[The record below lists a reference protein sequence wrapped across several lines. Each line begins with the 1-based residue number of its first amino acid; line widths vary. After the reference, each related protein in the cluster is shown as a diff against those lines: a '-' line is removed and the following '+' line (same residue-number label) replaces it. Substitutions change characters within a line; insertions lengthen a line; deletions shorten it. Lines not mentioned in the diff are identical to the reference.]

1 MRFDMR
7 DAKNSDSSSASSAM
21 MMTGWIIPRISVSG
35 VYCMSEM
42 RTTVPSCR
50 RSAEYSWR
58 SMSVVE

>member
-1 MRFDMR
+1 MNDMTLFL
-7 DAKNSDSSSASSAM
+7 DLILLA
-21 MMTGWIIPRISVSG
+21 SG

-42 RTTVPSCR
+42 RTTEPSGS

>member
-21 MMTGWIIPRISVSG
+21 MMTGWIMPRISVSG

-42 RTTVPSCR
+42 RTTVPVGR
-50 RSAEYSWR
+50 RIGGS
-58 SMSVVE
+58 